1 MSLSLNTFSLFSMLL
16 IVALFGTSQYARADL
31 SYDEKLAFAG
41 NLEETLGHFWAVEK
55 NLDEHNAELALVHAT
70 HPVAEL
76 YDLMKPDLQT
86 KDPKLD
92 EQVKQ
97 VLLDL
102 GKKTGKDVSREDAQK
117 AIDEA
122 KAVVEIAR
130 STMVGDEL
138 SQDRDF
144 KIKLMQ
150 GLLETSIGEYGEA
163 IKNGQIDQ
171 MAEFQDGSAFVWRS
185 QQIYGTIKTDISQN
199 EASEIDEFYGDL
211 WDGYDKHASP
221 QDIETRAD
229 AIIHEL
235 DVVMGVESSEKEL
248 LDYVEN
254 VRSLLQQTKQEYADG
269 NIDEALGLAT
279 KAYLD
284 NFEYLE
290 ADVEKQNPDLK
301 DDVEQMMR
309 VELRNMIKNGEDP
322 EKVSEQI
329 DEILKKMDDV
339 ALVVPEFPLGVMIV
353 MASVVG
359 GVVAMTR
366 IKGRILSNG
375 F

>member
-1 MSLSLNTFSLFSMLL
+1 MGLLLNGFSLFSMLL
-16 IVALFGTSQYARADL
+16 IVMVFSTSQYARADL

-76 YDLMKPDLQT
+76 YDLMKPDLQA

-102 GKKTGKDVSREDAQK
+102 DKKTGKDVSREDAQK

-122 KAVVEIAR
+122 KTVVEIAR

-199 EASEIDEFYGDL
+199 EASEIDEFYDDL
-211 WDGYDKHASP
+211 WGGYDTHASP

-235 DVVMGVESSEKEL
+235 DVVMGVESSEKDL
-248 LDYVEN
+248 LNYVEN
-254 VRSLLQQTKQEYADG
+254 IRSLLQQTKEAYAAG
-269 NIDEALGLAT
+269 NTDEALGLAT

-301 DDVEQMMR
+301 DEMEQMMR
-309 VELRNMIKNGEDP
+309 VELRDMIKNGASIEQ
-322 EKVSEQI
+322 VNAQI
-329 DEILKKMDDV
+329 DMILVNMDDV
-339 ALVVPEFPLGVMIV
+339 AKIVPEFPFGAILAMT
-353 MASVVG
+353 SVVG
-359 GVVAMTR
+359 LVVALTR
-366 IKGRILSNG
+366 LRGTRLS